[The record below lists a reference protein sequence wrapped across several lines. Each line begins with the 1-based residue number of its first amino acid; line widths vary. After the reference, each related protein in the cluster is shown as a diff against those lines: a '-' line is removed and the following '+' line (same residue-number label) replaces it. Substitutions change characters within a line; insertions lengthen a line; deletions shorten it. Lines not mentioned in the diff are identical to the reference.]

1 MELSSKNKQINEEGS
16 TPFVEVELRHY
27 RDIYIRTSEL
37 TNGCSSVTSQTKKC
51 FGRGKVES
59 LLFVTIALIYGFS
72 VVIIQLIVGDDM
84 I

>member
-1 MELSSKNKQINEEGS
+1 MEWSSRIKQTNEENS
-16 TPFVEVELRHY
+16 IPFVEVELRHY
-27 RDIYIRTSEL
+27 RDIYIRTSEV
-37 TNGCSSVTSQTKKC
+37 TNGCSSATFQTKKC

-72 VVIIQLIVGDDM
+72 VVIIQLIVGNE